1 MHFQGALKNTN
12 PIEEENSATL
22 TSIGDIVETGG
33 NGEEEKLRDKSQMNN
48 ADETENLD
56 ENEQEEREE
65 GNGAKH
71 TKKHILEEE
80 HEL

>member
-1 MHFQGALKNTN
+1 
-12 PIEEENSATL
+12 
-22 TSIGDIVETGG
+22 
-33 NGEEEKLRDKSQMNN
+33 MNN